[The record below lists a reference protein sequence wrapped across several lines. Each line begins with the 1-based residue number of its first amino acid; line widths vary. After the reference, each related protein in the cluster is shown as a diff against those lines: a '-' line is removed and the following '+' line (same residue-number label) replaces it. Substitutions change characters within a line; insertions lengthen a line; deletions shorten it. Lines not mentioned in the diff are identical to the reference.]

1 MKYTMRKAEITD
13 HEKLQAIHKEVHDFH
28 VNGRPDIYKEAEMT
42 LDKQYFTQLVES
54 DDGVIY
60 LIENETEII
69 GFTILRINES
79 PNRATITKRKYL
91 FMEDLGVNERYR
103 SHGLGRKLFQQ
114 AMEFGK
120 ENHAATLE
128 LGVWEFNE
136 EAIGFYQSMGMNNQ
150 ARKMEIRIE

>member
-1 MKYTMRKAEITD
+1 MREAKISD
-13 HEKLQAIHKEVHDFH
+13 YEKLQAIHKEVHAFH
-28 VNGRPDIYKEAEMT
+28 VNGRPDIYKEAEKT
-42 LDKQYFTQLVES
+42 LDKQYFAQLVES
-54 DDGVIY
+54 DEGVIY
-60 LIENETEII
+60 VIENKTEII

-114 AMEFGK
+114 AMEFAN
-120 ENHAATLE
+120 ENDAATLE

-136 EAIGFYQSMGMNNQ
+136 DAINFYKSMGMNNQ